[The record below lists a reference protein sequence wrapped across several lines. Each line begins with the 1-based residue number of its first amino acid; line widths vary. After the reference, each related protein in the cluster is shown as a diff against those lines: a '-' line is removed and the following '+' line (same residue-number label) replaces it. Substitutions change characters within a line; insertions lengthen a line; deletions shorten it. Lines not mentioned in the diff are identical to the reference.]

1 MENRQEFVKDI
12 KVLASNYISREYAI
26 DDLHGRDPSQ
36 IWDTA
41 DIEVWINALPSVQ
54 PDKDLIH
61 LQKEQ
66 AYMQGYEDGQKS
78 RKGKWI
84 YHTYIPHRKYCSC
97 CKKDSPY
104 DKFWDFCPNC
114 GCCMEEGDSDEKD

>member
-36 IWDTA
+36 VWDTA
-41 DIEVWINALPSVQ
+41 DIEVWINALPSAQ

-66 AYMQGYEDGQKS
+66 AYMQGYEDGKKS

-84 YHTYIPHRKYCSC
+84 ENDNGTWSCNRCHSWIPDEQHYYANFCLYCGA
-97 CKKDSPY
+97 D
-104 DKFWDFCPNC
+104 
-114 GCCMEEGDSDEKD
+114 MRGDSE